1 MKGSIVRNNLLLSGK
16 YLPFESFGQFD
27 FPPFFQ
33 NNAMLHR
40 IGFNLRY
47 ERLGSVILK
56 LIVLV
61 LNTQHFFNSLFNE
74 GERHKVFNLALFESC
89 KGFDFENLFSA
100 LLIQATEQ
108 LVSESFA
115 TAI

>member
-1 MKGSIVRNNLLLSGK
+1 MNFESLLLKEFSSNGMTKPLKTIIGVAIFSVNFPLQRKKGRNLLR
-16 YLPFESFGQFD
+16 PF
-27 FPPFFQ
+27 
-33 NNAMLHR
+33 R
-40 IGFNLRY
+40 
-47 ERLGSVILK
+47 
-56 LIVLV
+56 IVLV